1 MNDMT
6 EQQVQVHI
14 PIVAWLLIALN
25 LIVLLV
31 AAALLL
37 LLASAA
43 TVVRDPEVRAI
54 LPIVGTILP
63 ALLGALTV
71 PDFIAAIGL
80 LARQRWARILGI
92 VVGFLNLPGF
102 PMGTLV
108 GGYALYVLM
117 QDNAPAYFDPP
128 QARREP
134 APRPV

>member
-31 AAALLL
+31 AASLLL
-37 LLASAA
+37 LMASAA
-43 TVVRDPEVRAI
+43 TLVRDLEVRAI

-63 ALLGALTV
+63 ALMGALTL

-80 LARQRWARILGI
+80 LTRQRWARVLGI

-108 GGYALYVLM
+108 GGYALFVLM
-117 QDNAPAYFDPP
+117 QDNASAYFGPP
-128 QARREP
+128 QARLEP
-134 APRPV
+134 APRPA